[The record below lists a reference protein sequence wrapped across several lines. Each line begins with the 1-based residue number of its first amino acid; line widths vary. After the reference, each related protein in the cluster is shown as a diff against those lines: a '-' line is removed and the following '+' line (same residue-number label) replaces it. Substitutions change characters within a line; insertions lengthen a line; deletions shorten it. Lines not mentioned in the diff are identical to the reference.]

1 MEVAY
6 FLGGMVL
13 GGLLVYLY
21 FHGRKKSNE
30 SAFDTGDGF
39 VPKATYD
46 LAVQEWNKE
55 RQNLNDIQ
63 PIIQQYVTE
72 IATLKEREAG
82 LEKRILDFQQQ
93 LEEMKN
99 AMKSEFKVLATEI
112 MDEKRKTFVEENKK
126 EMTGILEPLKTDLGK
141 FKQKIDDNREKE
153 ISEYTSLKK
162 EIDSLQKLN
171 QQLSDDAKN
180 LATALKGD
188 VKIQGNWGEDR
199 LLTILEAEGL
209 QEHIDYGKEVS
220 KNDEE
225 SKRQRPDFVV
235 NIPGGRCL
243 VIDSKVSLTAYAG
256 YFNAESIEAKKQALN
271 DHLKSVKNHIEL
283 LSGKNYQSI
292 FGAKSPD
299 YIFLFMP
306 IEGALTLALNEEP
319 SIFESAMKKQI
330 VLVTPTN
337 LISTL
342 KIVKMMWQRDNQS
355 KQVEE
360 VFRYSGDLYNKFISI
375 LEDLNRMENALN
387 AAQKSFQEF
396 KNGLSAGATRGAT
409 VLGKMEKIG
418 SLQSKYQKN
427 LPENYR
433 RDLDALPE
441 EITSKGFNP
450 SAEDI
455 DDAQIESEENES
467 EE

>member
-1 MEVAY
+1 
-6 FLGGMVL
+6 
-13 GGLLVYLY
+13 
-21 FHGRKKSNE
+21 
-30 SAFDTGDGF
+30 
-39 VPKATYD
+39 
-46 LAVQEWNKE
+46 
-55 RQNLNDIQ
+55 
-63 PIIQQYVTE
+63 
-72 IATLKEREAG
+72 
-82 LEKRILDFQQQ
+82 
-93 LEEMKN
+93 
-99 AMKSEFKVLATEI
+99 
-112 MDEKRKTFVEENKK
+112 
-126 EMTGILEPLKTDLGK
+126 LKTDLGA

-171 QQLSDDAKN
+171 QQLSDDAKS

-220 KNDEE
+220 VNDEE
-225 SKRQRPDFVV
+225 WKRQRPDFVV
-235 NIPGGRCL
+235 KIPGGRCL
-243 VIDSKVSLTAYAG
+243 VIDSKVSLTAYAA
-256 YFNAESIEAKKQALN
+256 YFNAESIEVKKQALQE
-271 DHLKSVKNHIEL
+271 HLKSVKNHIEL

-299 YIFLFMP
+299 YTFLFMP
-306 IEGALTLALNEEP
+306 IEGALTLALNEDP
-319 SIFESAMKKQI
+319 SLFESAMKKQI

-360 VFRYSGDLYNKFISI
+360 VFRYSGDLYNKFLSI

-387 AAQKSFQEF
+387 AAQKSFQDF

-418 SLQSKYQKN
+418 TLQSKYNKT

-433 RDLDALPE
+433 RELDALPE
-441 EITSKGFNP
+441 EITTKGFNA
-450 SAEDI
+450 SAVDI
-455 DDAQIESEENES
+455 DDALIETEDHEPEE
-467 EE
+467 

>member
-6 FLGGMVL
+6 LLGGMVL
-13 GGLLVYLY
+13 GGLLVYVY
-21 FHGRKKSNE
+21 FNGRLKAASGE
-30 SAFDTGDGF
+30 QGEGS
-39 VPKATYD
+39 VSKATYD
-46 LAVQEWNKE
+46 LAVQEWNNE
-55 RQNLNDIQ
+55 RKLLTEAQQTIQ
-63 PIIQQYVTE
+63 LYATD
-72 IATLKEREAG
+72 IATLKEREVG
-82 LEKRILDFQQQ
+82 LEKRIQIFQEQV
-93 LEEMKN
+93 EEMKIT
-99 AMKSEFKVLATEI
+99 MKSEFKNLATEI
-112 MDEKRKTFVEENKK
+112 MDEKRKSFVEENKK
-126 EMTGILEPLKTDLGK
+126 EMTGILEPLKTDLGA

-171 QQLSDDAKN
+171 QQLSDDAKS

-220 KNDEE
+220 VNDEE
-225 SKRQRPDFVV
+225 WKRQRPDFVV

-243 VIDSKVSLTAYAG
+243 VIDSKVSLTAYAA
-256 YFNAESIEAKKQALN
+256 YFNAESIEVKKQALQE
-271 DHLKSVKNHIEL
+271 HLKSVKNHIEL

-299 YIFLFMP
+299 YTFLFMP
-306 IEGALTLALNEEP
+306 IEGALTLALNEDP
-319 SIFESAMKKQI
+319 SLFESAMKKQI

-360 VFRYSGDLYNKFISI
+360 VFRYSGDLYNKFLSI

-387 AAQKSFQEF
+387 AAQKSFQDF

-418 SLQSKYQKN
+418 TLQSKYNKT

-433 RDLDALPE
+433 RELDALPE
-441 EITSKGFNP
+441 EITTKGFNA
-450 SAEDI
+450 SAVDI
-455 DDAQIESEENES
+455 DDAQIETEDHEPEE
-467 EE
+467 